1 MIRFLRKALVVG
13 LLLSAPAAQA
23 ADRIPAGGAPID
35 MKDVV
40 VKLTLITQQNAAK
53 LGIKTGKATCPGSV
67 IAKPNKVT
75 KFQCT
80 VPYESEIAP
89 YIVTFDLT
97 NNSFDISPDRAIL
110 STKLLGDFAVSQL
123 TRPDPTA
130 KADCGKG
137 KVLIRPVGAI
147 VTCSVKGTSGSGAI
161 AIKVTSVNGN
171 VTIVA

>member
-1 MIRFLRKALVVG
+1 MTTFLRKALLFG
-13 LLLSAPAAQA
+13 LLLTAPAAHA
-23 ADRIPAGGAPID
+23 ADRVPSSGAPID

-40 VKLTLITQQNAAK
+40 AKLTSITQQNASK
-53 LGIKTGKATCPGSV
+53 LGIKTGKATCPAAV

-89 YIVTFDLT
+89 YVVTFDLT
-97 NNSFDISPDRAIL
+97 NNSFNIAPDRAIL
-110 STKLLGDFAVSQL
+110 STKLLGKFVISQL
-123 TRPDPTA
+123 TKPDPTA

-137 KVLIRPVGAI
+137 KVLIRPVGA
-147 VTCSVKGTSGSGAI
+147 VLTCSVKGANGTGTISL
-161 AIKVTSVNGN
+161 KVTTVDGN